1 MPGEVGP
8 LGRCGACP
16 VCEGRLAAAPQ
27 RICAEHRCP
36 RCRAELWVFLVRSG
50 PHFLVPRTD
59 VCIEQYVAD
68 LFATRMERPIERD
81 HVMTLLREGHAPEL
95 NLDSVDYVE
104 LVLEIEDVLE
114 RLR

>member
-16 VCEGRLAAAPQ
+16 VCDARLSATPH

-36 RCRAELWVFLVRSG
+36 RCQAELWVFLVRSG
-50 PHFLVPRTD
+50 PHFLVRRSD
-59 VCIEQYVAD
+59 VRVEEYVAD
-68 LFATRMERPIERD
+68 LVASRTERPTERE
-81 HVMTLLREGHAPEL
+81 HVMTLLRDGHAPEL